1 MNLRSTPGILKPA
14 VVFAIEL
21 YSSQVGASPHYRIL
35 PTGFHKTG
43 IIFYR
48 NMETL
53 IFQEILSFRPVNPAT
68 APKED
73 RFKMRAKRSSYD
85 QRFSRYKFGGFSAIF
100 GGFGTLC
107 HSITFRTDILHRNVA
122 FLPKLR
128 AKRSSYEKRFS
139 RYDSGDFRR
148 FLAVFGGF

>member
-53 IFQEILSFRPVNPAT
+53 IFQE
-68 APKED
+68 
-73 RFKMRAKRSSYD
+73 MRAKRT
-85 QRFSRYKFGGFSAIF
+85 KVVILAISA
-100 GGFGTLC
+100 
-107 HSITFRTDILHRNVA
+107 
-122 FLPKLR
+122 PP
-128 AKRSSYEKRFS
+128 
-139 RYDSGDFRR
+139 GD
-148 FLAVFGGF
+148 GMK